1 MVNPFKGSEGEGEF
15 IEETVG
21 PIKDSEETIKFA
33 YLMIRE
39 DPGPPSRGL

>member
-1 MVNPFKGSEGEGEF
+1 MNPFKGSEGEGEF

-21 PIKDSEETIKFA
+21 PIRDSEGTIKFS

-39 DPGPPSRGL
+39 DPEPPSRGL